1 MNERAHRRT
10 RTASTPFVGL
20 ATVLFLVLSLNSVPS
35 VPSVPDPLGD
45 VEIPSPEEVRALEEL
60 ADWLLGDERGLEAMS
75 PRTLTAAIR
84 ERPRT
89 FEIFRSYNPVEA
101 RRRYVVGLPYGEQ
114 IFTAARRHGLDSLLV
129 ASLVEAE
136 SSFLPRAVSPQG
148 AVGLMQ
154 VMPATGRQLGPGGAL
169 DLGDPT
175 VNLDVGVRYLRDLL
189 TDFDGDLELALAAY
203 NAGPAAV
210 ERFGGVPPYRET
222 RTYLTR
228 VLSTYVEHHR
238 RVWEES
244 GADEL
249 FELR

>member
-1 MNERAHRRT
+1 
-10 RTASTPFVGL
+10 
-20 ATVLFLVLSLNSVPS
+20 
-35 VPSVPDPLGD
+35 
-45 VEIPSPEEVRALEEL
+45 
-60 ADWLLGDERGLEAMS
+60 
-75 PRTLTAAIR
+75 
-84 ERPRT
+84 
-89 FEIFRSYNPVEA
+89 
-101 RRRYVVGLPYGEQ
+101 
-114 IFTAARRHGLDSLLV
+114 
-129 ASLVEAE
+129 
-136 SSFLPRAVSPQG
+136 
-148 AVGLMQ
+148 
-154 VMPATGRQLGPGGAL
+154 MPATGRQLGPGGAL

-222 RTYLTR
+222 RAYLTR

>member
-1 MNERAHRRT
+1 MDERVHRTPTPRK
-10 RTASTPFVGL
+10 PFVGL
-20 ATVLFLVLSLNSVPS
+20 AAVLFLILSLNSA
-35 VPSVPDPLGD
+35 PSVPDPLSAVD
-45 VEIPSPEEVRALEEL
+45 VPSPEEVRALEEL
-60 ADWLLGDERGLEAMS
+60 ADWLLGERGLEAMS
-75 PRTLTAAIR
+75 PRALTAAIR
-84 ERPRT
+84 EQPRT

-114 IFTAARRHGLDSLLV
+114 IFAAARRHGLDSLLV

-136 SSFLPRAVSPQG
+136 SSFLPRVVSPRG

-154 VMPATGRQLGPGGAL
+154 VMPATGRQLGRGGAL

-175 VNLDVGVRYLRDLL
+175 VNLDLGARYLRDLL
-189 TDFDGDLELALAAY
+189 AGYDGDLELALAAY

-222 RTYLTR
+222 RVYLTR
-228 VLSTYVEHHR
+228 VLSTYVGHHR

-244 GADEL
+244 GAEEL

>member
-1 MNERAHRRT
+1 
-10 RTASTPFVGL
+10 L
-20 ATVLFLVLSLNSVPS
+20 AAVLFLVLSLNSAPS
-35 VPSVPDPLGD
+35 VPSVPDPLEG
-45 VEIPSPEEVRALEEL
+45 VEIPTPEEVRALEEL
-60 ADWLLGDERGLEAMS
+60 ADWLLGERGLEAMS
-75 PRTLTAAIR
+75 PRTLSAAIR
-84 ERPRT
+84 SRPRT

-154 VMPATGRQLGPGGAL
+154 VMPATGRGLGPGGAL

-175 VNLDVGVRYLRDLL
+175 VNLDVGVRYLRNLL
-189 TDFDGDLELALAAY
+189 TDYDGDLELALAAY

-210 ERFGGVPPYRET
+210 DRFDGVPPYRET
-222 RTYLTR
+222 RAYLAR